1 METSQESRL
10 PPPPGLITSLQA
22 GFDAIASHVY
32 LILVPLALDLFL
44 WLGPHVRIQELMR
57 PLLRGM
63 AVVLSQGGMSSGDM
77 AILQRSLQD
86 FSQGFNMV
94 ALVHTLPIGIPSLNY
109 GRTLLDTPLRPPLLI
124 EVNSLAAFALA
135 WVGLTLAGWIAAS
148 LFYHWIAE
156 TTAPAR
162 RPGGLGRMANSLVQ
176 GGLLCGLWALVVLLA
191 GIPISLFIGVLA
203 AINVALAQLALL
215 LGLFAFM
222 WVLPLIF
229 FSGHGIFAYQ
239 QNLFQSIGTAFRMI
253 RFTLPSSALFILS
266 ALLISQG
273 LVFLW
278 RVPPADSWLTM
289 VGIAGHAFVTTALLA
304 ASFIYF
310 RNINSWLQ
318 ILFDRMR
325 VQSRGGVTAPLR
337 RDLLEAF
344 AWHTR

>member
-1 METSQESRL
+1 MEASQENRL

-22 GFDAIASHVY
+22 GFDAIANHIY
-32 LILVPLALDLFL
+32 LILVPLALDIFL
-44 WLGPHVRIQELMR
+44 WLGPHLRIEELIR
-57 PLLRGM
+57 PALRGLV
-63 AVVLSQGGMSSGDM
+63 VVLSQGGMSSADM
-77 AILQRSLQD
+77 DLLQRSLQD
-86 FSQGFNMV
+86 FSHGFNV
-94 ALVHTLPIGIPSLNY
+94 FALLHTLPIGIPSLNY
-109 GRTLLDTPLRPPLLI
+109 GRTLLETPLRAPLLF
-124 EVNSLAAFALA
+124 EVTSVAAFLLMC
-135 WVGLTLAGWIAAS
+135 VTLILAGWMAGS

-162 RPGGLGRMANSLVQ
+162 RPGGLRRAANSLVQ
-176 GGLLCGLWALVVLLA
+176 GVLLCGLWVLVVILVS
-191 GIPISLFIGVLA
+191 IPISVFVAVLA
-203 AINVALAQLALL
+203 AINVVLAQLALL
-215 LGLFAFM
+215 LGMFAFM

-239 QNLFQSIGTAFRMI
+239 QNLFQSIGTALRMT
-253 RFTLPSSALFILS
+253 RFTLPGSALFILS

-310 RNINSWLQ
+310 RNVNSWLQ

-325 VQSRGGVTAPLR
+325 VQPKSISA
-337 RDLLEAF
+337 
-344 AWHTR
+344 

>member
-1 METSQESRL
+1 MYSMETSQESRL

-22 GFDAIASHVY
+22 GFDVIAGHIY
-32 LILVPLALDLFL
+32 LILVPLGLDIFL
-44 WLGPHVRIQELMR
+44 WLGPHLRIEELVR
-57 PLLRGM
+57 PLLRSM
-63 AVVLSQGGMSSGDM
+63 VVVLSQGGMSSGDL
-77 AILQRSLQD
+77 ALLQRGLQD
-86 FSQGFNMV
+86 FSHGFNLF
-94 ALVHTLPIGIPSLNY
+94 ALLHTLPIGIPSLNY
-109 GRTLLDTPLRPPLLI
+109 GRTLLDTPLRAPLMI
-124 EVNSLAAFALA
+124 EVTNLAAFALT
-135 WVGLTLAGWIAAS
+135 WVMLTLAGWIAAS

-162 RPGGLGRMANSLVQ
+162 RPDGLKRAANSLVQ
-176 GGLLCGLWALVVLLA
+176 GVLLCGLWALLVLLA
-191 GIPISLFIGVLA
+191 TIPISLFITVLA
-203 AINVALAQLALL
+203 AINTGLAQVALL

-222 WVLPLIF
+222 WFLPLIF

-239 QNLFQSIGTAFRMI
+239 QNLFQSIGTAFRMT

-310 RNINSWLQ
+310 RNVNSWLQ
-318 ILFDRMR
+318 IVIDRLR
-325 VQSRGGVTAPLR
+325 VQPKSISA
-337 RDLLEAF
+337 
-344 AWHTR
+344 